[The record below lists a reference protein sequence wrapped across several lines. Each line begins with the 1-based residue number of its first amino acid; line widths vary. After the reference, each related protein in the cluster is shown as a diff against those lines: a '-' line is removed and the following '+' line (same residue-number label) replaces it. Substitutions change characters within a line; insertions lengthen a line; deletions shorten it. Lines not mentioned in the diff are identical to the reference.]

1 MDRTL
6 QRLRHDT
13 RIRILEVVGVHDIT
27 PRMRRITL
35 SGADLAGFSSPGHAD
50 HVKVFFPEPGKA
62 PVLPELGPNGL
73 QFPAGQ
79 PRPQM
84 RDYTPRLHDPV
95 ANTLAIDFVLHGD
108 GPAASWAANA
118 AIGQKLVIGGPRGS
132 LIVPFAFDWYF
143 LAGDEAG
150 LPAIARRLEELPQ
163 GAKAVAVIEVADAG
177 EEQPIATRADLALIW
192 VHRNGAP
199 AGTGTHLLDAVA
211 ALGALPQ
218 GDAYGFIAGEANA
231 ARALRAHLVEVRG
244 FNPEWVKAAGYWLL
258 GVADAHEPH

>member
-1 MDRTL
+1 M
-6 QRLRHDT
+6 
-13 RIRILEVVGVHDIT
+13 
-27 PRMRRITL
+27 
-35 SGADLAGFSSPGHAD
+35 
-50 HVKVFFPEPGKA
+50 
-62 PVLPELGPNGL
+62 
-73 QFPAGQ
+73 
-79 PRPQM
+79 
-84 RDYTPRLHDPV
+84 
-95 ANTLAIDFVLHGD
+95 
-108 GPAASWAANA
+108 
-118 AIGQKLVIGGPRGS
+118 IGGPRGS

-143 LAGDEAG
+143 LAGDETA

-177 EEQPIATRADLALIW
+177 EEQPIATRADLALTW

-199 AGTGTHLLDAVA
+199 AGTGTQLLDAVA
-211 ALGALPQ
+211 ALGTLPQ